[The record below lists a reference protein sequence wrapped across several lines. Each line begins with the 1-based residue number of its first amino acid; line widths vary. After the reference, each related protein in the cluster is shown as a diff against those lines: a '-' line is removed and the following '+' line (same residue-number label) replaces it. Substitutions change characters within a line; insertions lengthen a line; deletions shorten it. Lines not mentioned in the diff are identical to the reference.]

1 MEILELSKWIS
12 EEQKAIEYLRK
23 KKVLKDFKSCP
34 HCKKRKLWET
44 KRFTYKCSFCLKE
57 WSIRTDSI
65 LSGWRISIAKFLTAI
80 KLFEMETT
88 ALKVSKEIKISY
100 MTTLKL
106 LKLFRKKIISLK
118 IKKDFDG
125 EIELDESYF
134 GGKNKGNKGRKVK
147 TKIPVFGILERN
159 GRVHLEVV
167 KGVDKK
173 TLLGLTIK
181 KVKRGSLIYT
191 DCFKSY
197 NGLVSYGFKH
207 ERINKTKTFAN
218 GKVYVNG
225 IEGFWSYAKG
235 RLLKYHGVGKDN
247 FIYYLKELEFRY
259 NNRKNNLFDDIIDK
273 LNYKKN

>member
-1 MEILELSKWIS
+1 
-12 EEQKAIEYLRK
+12 
-23 KKVLKDFKSCP
+23 
-34 HCKKRKLWET
+34 
-44 KRFTYKCSFCLKE
+44 
-57 WSIRTDSI
+57 
-65 LSGWRISIAKFLTAI
+65 
-80 KLFEMETT
+80 
-88 ALKVSKEIKISY
+88 

-106 LKLFRKKIISLK
+106 LKLFRKKIINLK
-118 IKKDFDG
+118 IKKDFRG

-147 TKIPVFGILERN
+147 IKITVFGILERN

-197 NGLVSYGFKH
+197 NGLLSYGFKH

-225 IEGFWSYAKG
+225 IEGFWSYTKG

-259 NNRKNNLFDDIIDK
+259 NNRKNNLFDDIIGK
-273 LNYKKN
+273 LNYKKKLKII

>member
-12 EEQKAIEYLRK
+12 EEKKAIEYLRK
-23 KKVLKDFKSCP
+23 KKILKDYKQCP
-34 HCKKRKLWET
+34 HCNNKKLWET
-44 KRFTYKCSFCLKE
+44 KRWRYKCSNCFKE
-57 WSIRTDSI
+57 WSIRKGSI
-65 LSGWRISIAKFLTAI
+65 LSGFKISFVKFLTAI

-88 ALKVSKEIKISY
+88 ALKISKELEISY
-100 MTTLKL
+100 KTTLKI
-106 LKLFRKKIISLK
+106 LKIFRKNIKTSET
-118 IKKDFDG
+118 KKDFSG

-134 GGKNKGNKGRKVK
+134 GGRSKENKGRKAK
-147 TKIPVFGILERN
+147 SKIPVFGILERT
-159 GRVHLEVV
+159 GRIHVEIVEN
-167 KGVDKK
+167 VDSK

-197 NGLVSYGFKH
+197 DGLVNYGFKH

-225 IEGFWSYAKG
+225 IEGFWGYTKR
-235 RLLKYHGVGKDN
+235 RLLKYHGVGKSN

-259 NNRKNNLFDDIIDK
+259 NNRKNNLFDCIINE
-273 LNYKKN
+273 LSYLKK